1 MRESF
6 WYILIGGIYLGIL
19 MLLVRP
25 SSKGP
30 AIINQLFDAFSSLLK
45 GTTGFGTQKP

>member
-1 MRESF
+1 MRDSF
-6 WYILIGGIYLGIL
+6 WYLLIGGIYLGIL

-30 AIINQLFDAFSSLLK
+30 AIINQLFDAFASLLK
-45 GTTGFGTQKP
+45 GTTGYGTQKQ